1 MANTSALQEAI
12 QWVRDDLERQFG
24 SVFAKSRV
32 QLRTGGSRTFNA
44 VAADGLV
51 VASVMNASGA
61 TSGGKK
67 PVGKIRGAVA
77 ELYYL
82 SLVDAPHRLL
92 VVTSSDFLKYL
103 DREMDGALAE
113 GLQIVHVKLPARLAQ
128 AVAEVREAASE
139 EMR

>member
-24 SVFAKSRV
+24 SVFAKSKVR
-32 QLRTGGSRTFNA
+32 LRTGGARTFNA
-44 VAADGLV
+44 VAANGLV

-67 PVGKIRGAVA
+67 PVGKIRGAIA

-82 SLVDAPHRLL
+82 SLVDAPSRLL
-92 VVTSSDFLKYL
+92 VVTSLDFLRYL
-103 DREMDGALAE
+103 EREMEGALVE
-113 GLQIVHVKLPARLAQ
+113 GLKILHVQLPARLAE
-128 AVAEVREAASE
+128 AVAEVREAASD